1 MVAETTPADG
11 RIKPMKEV
19 EFQDA
24 KKEDVIAEK
33 PHLNPLKDVIAEKP
47 FLNPLKVIAGS
58 ENYMDTRQ
66 IKR

>member
-33 PHLNPLKDVIAEKP
+33 P